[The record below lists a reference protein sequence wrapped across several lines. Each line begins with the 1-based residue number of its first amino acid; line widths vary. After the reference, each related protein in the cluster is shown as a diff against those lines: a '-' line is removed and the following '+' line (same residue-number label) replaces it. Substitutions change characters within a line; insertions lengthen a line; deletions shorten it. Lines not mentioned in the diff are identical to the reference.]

1 MTHRADIEKLIRN
14 HTLRL
19 QDLKEQR
26 NRANQ
31 SDDAKLIEAIESIET
46 KLVALRA
53 ELGHAEADA
62 RPDPVTHFYPTDA
75 ALRLLGRK
83 LGRFELAEVVGQGS
97 LATVYKAYQPNLE
110 RWVAL
115 KVLHV
120 YDDTMLARFEREAKA
135 IARVRHPNILVVM
148 EYNHDDGWSYIV
160 MEYVEGGTLASYLQG
175 KALQGKSLD
184 WTEAVRLVIP
194 IAEALHDAHQH
205 GLIHRDVKPSNIM
218 MRSHDWPLLADFGMV
233 RLPDPKVPL
242 TESDVV
248 MGTPAYVPP
257 EQARAETI
265 DGRADMYSLGVV
277 LFEMITGR
285 LPFLHKNPT
294 RQVLAHL
301 GDPPPAPRDLNPDCP
316 PQLEAIILK
325 TMQKSPHDRY
335 ADMPA
340 LIGALNETLRLSS
353 TSSRQAA
360 QRFPGTRPLTW
371 PGSSSAVTPLN
382 PPIRKPAQPST
393 ARLVIVEKNVT
404 IELPEPAPGKN
415 SLIIGRSHGHSRT
428 DIDLGPHGAEAS
440 GISRR
445 HARLIRQG
453 QTWLIDDLGSLNGT
467 YLNDVKLYPGSPVP
481 LTNNDVIRCSKLS
494 LVFVTSPQD

>member
-1 MTHRADIEKLIRN
+1 MAHRDDIEKLIRN

-26 NRANQ
+26 RQ
-31 SDDAKLIEAIESIET
+31 DGQPDDAQLIEAIESIET

-53 ELGHAEADA
+53 ELGQVEAEA
-62 RPDPVTHFYPTDA
+62 RSDPVTHFYPTDA
-75 ALRLLGRK
+75 ALRLIGRK

-97 LATVYKAYQPNLE
+97 LATVYKAYQDNLE

-135 IARVRHPNILVVM
+135 IAQVRHPNILVVM

-160 MEYVEGGTLASYLQG
+160 MEYIEGGTLASYLQS
-175 KALQGKSLD
+175 KTLPWA
-184 WTEAVRLVIP
+184 EAVRLAIP
-194 IAEALHDAHQH
+194 IAEALHAAHQY
-205 GLIHRDVKPSNIM
+205 GLIHRDVKPDNIL
-218 MRSHDWPLLADFGMV
+218 MRSHDWPLLADFGQV
-233 RLPDPKVPL
+233 RPRDPKVPL

-248 MGTPAYVPP
+248 MGTPAYIAP

-265 DGRADMYSLGVV
+265 DARADMYSLGVI

-294 RQVLAHL
+294 RQILAHL
-301 GDPPPAPRDLNPDCP
+301 GDLPPAPRDLNPDCP

-325 TMQKSPHDRY
+325 AMQKSPDDRY

-340 LIGALNETLRLSS
+340 LIEALNETLRSSS
-353 TSSRQAA
+353 TPVQQTA

-371 PGSSSAVTPLN
+371 PGSSSSVTPLK
-382 PPIRKPAQPST
+382 PPLRKPVQPWT
-393 ARLVIVEKNVT
+393 ARLVIIEKNVT
-404 IELPEPAPGKN
+404 IDLPEPAAGKN
-415 SLIIGRSHGHSRT
+415 NLIIGRSHGHSRV

-481 LTNNDVIRCSKLS
+481 LNNDDVIRCSKLS
-494 LVFVTSPQD
+494 LVFMTSPQA